1 MGQRARHGGGEVS
14 RKYHKRAGAE
24 TALEQYRKHL
34 PSDCLVV
41 RYKDGKPVD
50 RHTIPAE
57 NLRRTKYV

>member
-1 MGQRARHGGGEVS
+1 VI